1 MSKSTAGKIEL
12 SIRIVRSK
20 FCVGLTPSEC
30 KTSKVDVGY
39 VRCELSVGFVSL
51 ISIFKRIVKSRLL
64 FLEVGVRE

>member
-1 MSKSTAGKIEL
+1 MRSEL
-12 SIRIVRSK
+12 N
-20 FCVGLTPSEC
+20 VGFTSSEC

-64 FLEVGVRE
+64 FLEVCVRE